1 MPYVRNCDRMSNET
15 PSLLP
20 ERDWRLYVRDMV
32 EFCDQVLLYTNGY
45 DLESLLADRMRLDAT
60 MRNLELIG
68 EAATHVPAEV
78 RDSAPAIPWR
88 QVVGTRNRLAHAY
101 LTIEPE
107 TVWLIITEHLPP
119 LRERLAALAGDT
131 AAAGADSD

>member
-1 MPYVRNCDRMSNET
+1 MSNET
-15 PSLLP
+15 PSPLP

-32 EFCDQVLLYTNGY
+32 EFCDQVLVYTNGH

-78 RDSAPAIPWR
+78 RDSAPDIPWR

-107 TVWLIITEHLPP
+107 TVWLIITQHLPP
-119 LRERLAALAGDT
+119 LRERLAALTGDT